1 VKINKVL
8 ISKGLSGFFFDD
20 QAAIINQAQKDGS
33 AYIGDVE
40 TEGFSSV
47 RQAGESIS
55 IMLILE
61 DGQVAY
67 GDCAAVQYS
76 GAGGRDSIFLADN
89 YMQFIKNK
97 LAPMLKG
104 QELNSF
110 KELANKFDSL
120 KFEGRKMHTAIR
132 YGITQALLD
141 AVAKAKQ
148 KTMTEIIVEE
158 YNLNL
163 NLNPVPVF
171 SQSGDNRIGNADK
184 MIIKKADIIPHALIN
199 NVQEKLGE
207 KGEKL
212 LEYIKWLKKRVERLK
227 ITGNYFPAFHID
239 VYGTIAKAF
248 EDDMEKMAAYMGDL
262 ASAAEPYKLK
272 IEGPMD
278 SGSREKQIENMKNLR
293 KELKKRKIEIELVA
307 DEWCNTLEDIKAFV
321 DQQAADVVQ
330 IKTPDLGGI
339 NNTIEAVLYCKK
351 NNVSAYLGGSCNETD
366 RSASVSVHMALA
378 SQPDQM
384 LAKPGMGVDEGIM
397 IVKNEMHRTL
407 SLLEYKKKNN
417 LL

>member
-1 VKINKVL
+1 MKINKVI

-33 AYIGDVE
+33 AYIGDAE
-40 TEGFSSV
+40 TEGFTSV
-47 RQAGESIS
+47 RQTGESIS

-76 GAGGRDSIFLADN
+76 GAGGRDPIFLADN

-97 LAPMLKG
+97 LAPNLEG
-104 QELNSF
+104 QELSSF
-110 KELANKFDSL
+110 KELAEKFDSL
-120 KFEGRKMHTAIR
+120 KFKGKKMHTAIR

-148 KTMTEIIVEE
+148 KTMTEVIVEE
-158 YNLNL
+158 YNFNL

-171 SQSGDNRIGNADK
+171 TQSGDNRIGNADK
-184 MIIKKADIIPHALIN
+184 MIIKKADVIPHALIN
-199 NVQEKLGE
+199 NVQEKLGD

-212 LEYIKWLKKRVERLK
+212 LEYIKWLKKRVESLK
-227 ITGNYFPAFHID
+227 INDNYFPAFHID
-239 VYGTIAKAF
+239 VYGTIGKAF
-248 EDDMEKMAAYMGDL
+248 ENDMEKMAAYMGDL

-278 SGSREKQIENMKNLR
+278 SGSRKKQIENMKNLR
-293 KELKKRKIEIELVA
+293 KELKAREIEIQLVA
-307 DEWCNTLEDIKAFV
+307 DEWCNTLEDIKEFV

-339 NNTIEAVLYCKK
+339 NNTIDAVLYCKS

-366 RSASVSVHMALA
+366 RSASVSVHIALA

-407 SLLEYKKKNN
+407 SLLEYKKKNK